1 MTARSEAG
9 SPTPARQQV
18 TGGQDPRQPAGG
30 PLRAGLRCLTTP
42 AGLAGCVGAGLGLLA
57 LGPGLAPG
65 YLLSYDMV
73 FVPSPPFSAA
83 LLGFTGGPA
92 RAVPSDA
99 VITVAAHVLPADLV
113 QKIVLLLIFVL
124 ACSGAA
130 ALLAAGWRERAGRPA
145 PVLACLACGVFYT
158 WNPFVA
164 ERLLIGQWALLLG
177 YAGLPWVMREL
188 VTGPAR
194 LRPIRLLLVMLPA
207 AIGGFAAMAVTG
219 LAAVPA
225 ALARSG
231 AAEAGPNRG
240 GRGWRL
246 VTVLAVLVLLSLPW
260 LIPSLVVP
268 VHTDPLGVNLF
279 AARAD
284 TPFGRLGSLVMLS
297 GIWNDQTVPRG
308 YGGVASSFW
317 LLVVACAVAG
327 YVLVGRGFLGA
338 GSPGQRVVRRGWPGL
353 GVAGLVGL
361 AVAAI
366 GITSPTRAA
375 LRELVTASA
384 GFAILRD
391 GQEFVAAL
399 ALTEAVGLGAAVG
412 WLLSRGGDL
421 GRQPPETSRRAA
433 AAGRPRTEPA
443 GAVIGV
449 LAVVAPVLLL
459 PGMAW
464 GLAGRIRPVQ
474 YPADW
479 MTARA
484 IMDSDQR
491 PGSVL
496 VLPWAAYRRY
506 PWNHGE
512 AVYDPWNKLL
522 SREVISNDGLQV
534 GNQTL
539 SQESPASIR
548 LNRIVT
554 SAGPLTARLR
564 AAGVVYVVVDAGPL
578 LHAPRAALAGQA
590 RLPGAR
596 VILDSR
602 DLVVFELPGP
612 G

>member
-9 SPTPARQQV
+9 STSPARQQG
-18 TGGQDPRQPAGG
+18 TAGQNPRQPAGG
-30 PLRAGLRCLTTP
+30 RFLAGLHRLTTP
-42 AGLAGCVGAGLGLLA
+42 TSLAGLIGAALGLLA

-73 FVPSPPFSAA
+73 FVPHPPFSAA

-99 VITVAAHVLPADLV
+99 VITVAAHLLPADLV

-124 ACSGAA
+124 ASSGAA
-130 ALLAAGWRERAGRPA
+130 ALLAAGWRDRAGRPA

-194 LRPIRLLLVMLPA
+194 IRPGRLLVVMLPA

-231 AAEAGPNRG
+231 PPAGG
-240 GRGWRL
+240 GRGRRL
-246 VTVLAVLVLLSLPW
+246 VTVLALLALLSLPW
-260 LIPSLVVP
+260 LIPSLMVP
-268 VHTDPLGVNLF
+268 VHTDPAGVNLF

-308 YGGVASSFW
+308 YGGAVSLFW
-317 LLVVACAVAG
+317 LLVVACALAG
-327 YVLVGRGFLGA
+327 YVLVLRSRG
-338 GSPGQRVVRRGWPGL
+338 VVPPDEHRRSGRGWPGL

-366 GITSPTRAA
+366 GITPPTRAA
-375 LRELVTASA
+375 LRYLVTVSP

-391 GQEFVAAL
+391 GQQFVAAL
-399 ALTEAVGLGAAVG
+399 ALTEAVGLGAAVA
-412 WLLSRGGDL
+412 WLLD
-421 GRQPPETSRRAA
+421 RRVA
-433 AAGRPRTEPA
+433 AAGRQRAEPA
-443 GAVIGV
+443 GAIIAV
-449 LAVVAPVLLL
+449 LAIIAPIILL

-464 GLAGRIRPVQ
+464 GVAGRIRPVQ

-484 IMDSDQR
+484 IIDSDPR

-506 PWNHGE
+506 PWNNFE

-534 GNQTL
+534 GRQTL
-539 SQESPASIR
+539 SQESAASIR

-554 SAGPLTARLR
+554 RAGPLTSRLR

-578 LHAPRAALAGQA
+578 LHAPRAALDGQA

-602 DLVVFELPGP
+602 DLVVFELPRP

>member
-1 MTARSEAG
+1 M
-9 SPTPARQQV
+9 
-18 TGGQDPRQPAGG
+18 
-30 PLRAGLRCLTTP
+30 RAGLRRLTTP
-42 AGLAGCVGAGLGLLA
+42 TGLAGWVGAGLGLLA

-73 FVPSPPFSAA
+73 FVPNPPFSAA

-99 VITVAAHVLPADLV
+99 VITVAAHLLPADLV

-130 ALLAAGWRERAGRPA
+130 ALLAAGWRDRAGGPA

-194 LRPIRLLLVMLPA
+194 IRPIRLLLVMLPA

-225 ALARSG
+225 TLARRDQ
-231 AAEAGPNRG
+231 ATAGPAG
-240 GRGWRL
+240 GRGRRL
-246 VTVLAVLVLLSLPW
+246 VTVVVVLVLLSLPW
-260 LIPSLVVP
+260 LVPSLVVP
-268 VHTDPLGVNLF
+268 VHTDPAGVNLF

-297 GIWNDQTVPRG
+297 GIWNGQTVPRG
-308 YGGVASSFW
+308 YGGAVSVFW
-317 LLVVACAVAG
+317 LVVVACAVVG
-327 YVLVGRGFLGA
+327 YVLAGGRFPGVVPA
-338 GSPGQRVVRRGWPGL
+338 GEHDRRRGWPGI
-353 GVAGLVGL
+353 GVAGLAGL

-366 GITSPTRAA
+366 GITSPTRAV
-375 LRELVTASA
+375 LRYLVTVSP

-391 GQEFVAAL
+391 GQQFVAAL
-399 ALTEAVGLGAAVG
+399 ALTEAVGLGAALA
-412 WLLSRGGDL
+412 WLLHRSADSWGQPRDRPRRGAPA
-421 GRQPPETSRRAA
+421 GRQ
-433 AAGRPRTEPA
+433 RTEPA
-443 GAVIGV
+443 TAVIGV
-449 LAVVAPVLLL
+449 LAVIAPVLLL

-479 MTARA
+479 MAART
-484 IMDSDQR
+484 IMDSDRR
-491 PGSVL
+491 PGNVL

-506 PWNHGE
+506 PWNNGE

-522 SREVISNDGLQV
+522 AREVISNDGLQV
-534 GNQTL
+534 GSQTL

-554 SAGPLTARLR
+554 SAGPLTSRLLD
-564 AAGVVYVVVDAGPL
+564 AGVVYVVVDAGPL
-578 LHAPRAALAGQA
+578 LHAPRADLAGQA

-596 VILDSR
+596 VIVDSP
-602 DLVVFELPGP
+602 DLVLFELPGS